1 MEAHPRY
8 QLLDK
13 IASGSFATVYRGR
26 DLELGREVAIKQI
39 HDQYLADPQQ
49 LERYWGEAQMLAS
62 FQHPNI
68 VTIYDIVRER
78 GWLILELMQSD
89 LSKIAGRK
97 QMPLESLRT
106 TLAHSLRALKFL
118 HAHGIVHG
126 DVKPS
131 NMMIDRRRRV
141 KIGDFGLARRV
152 SNEQGSLIK
161 GTTKYMAPEV
171 VSDEFGDVGPAS
183 DLYSLGF
190 AAYELMCGEKFEELF
205 PGLNAFGRDRQMAWM
220 MWHAAPDRRLPEI
233 GRVLADVPDDLART
247 IQKLT
252 AKPQSLRYRNADE
265 ALSDLN
271 IDLKLVKTGEE
282 SAENLGR
289 PSQSGGGNKRRLL
302 IIAAFATSVMLSLF
316 VAFWDNSPNSNSQP
330 VVDSSNV
337 TRGIVRQVE
346 AAQDKLVIEDEEG
359 RPDEIEIGKKPQI
372 RLYTMGMENERYVLL
387 RELAPQDRVEI
398 RFQESGVRQTALIT
412 ALRPVHGDGK
422 LKETDPVG
430 KKLVVTLDAD
440 PQPQDVPMYVPPAAK
455 LLLNGMT
462 AKLDEL
468 VPGDRVTVT
477 HLKDTEGRAA
487 RDVIRLEALRTVQM
501 TGFVKEIA
509 MIQDR
514 PNLVIERLK
523 APTDTP
529 GESPRDVR
537 TIPFAEDC
545 RISINGKADNDGKK
559 FVPTDLQKGDRV
571 EASFDAQVTSV
582 AAIRRQSLL
591 GATFRRVDLG
601 AREIVVQPN
610 NAPEKKI
617 AVPAECTITR
627 NEQPAELADLR
638 EGDTLDISY
647 EQPGEIAL
655 ARTID
660 ARQLK

>member
-39 HDQYLADPQQ
+39 HEQYLADPQQ

-68 VTIYDIVRER
+68 VTIYDLVRER

-89 LSKIAGRK
+89 LSKVAGRK

-152 SNEQGSLIK
+152 SNEEGSLIK

-190 AAYELMCGEKFEELF
+190 AAYELMCGDKFEELF

-233 GRVLADVPDDLART
+233 GRVLADVPEDLART

-252 AKPQSLRYRNADE
+252 AKPQAQRYKNADE

-282 SAENLGR
+282 STEHLAR
-289 PSQSGGGNKRRLL
+289 PSLARLGDKRRLL
-302 IIAAFATSVMLSLF
+302 VIGAFAVSVLLSL
-316 VAFWDNSPNSNSQP
+316 VVLFWESPREDDSQTAAP
-330 VVDSSNV
+330 QGQVTVGVV
-337 TRGIVRQVE
+337 REVE
-346 AAQDKLVIEDEEG
+346 AAQDKLVIEDEQG
-359 RPDEIEIGKKPQI
+359 TPDEIEIGKKPQI
-372 RLYTMGMENERYVLL
+372 HLYAMEDKRFVLL
-387 RELAPQDRVEI
+387 RELAPKDRVEI
-398 RFQESGVRQTALIT
+398 RFKESGGRRTAEIV
-412 ALRPVHGDGK
+412 ALRPVEGTGK
-422 LKETDPVG
+422 IQEIDPAA
-430 KKLVVTLDAD
+430 KKLVVTLAAD
-440 PQPQDVPMYVPPAAK
+440 PQPQDVPMYSPPAAK

-468 VPGDRVTVT
+468 APGDRVTVV
-477 HLKDTEGRAA
+477 HLKDTAGRAA
-487 RDVIRLEALRTVQM
+487 RDVVQLTALRTMRV
-501 TGFVKEIA
+501 TAFVTEITEHNG
-509 MIQDR
+509 R
-514 PNLVIERLK
+514 PWLVIDRLK
-523 APTDTP
+523 AATDTP
-529 GESPRDVR
+529 GQPPREHR
-537 TIPFAEDC
+537 EIEFADDC
-545 RISINGKADNDGKK
+545 RITINGKTDEEGKK
-559 FVPTDLQKGDRV
+559 FGPRDLQKGDRV
-571 EASFDAQVTSV
+571 ELSFDALVTSV
-582 AAIRRQSLL
+582 TAVRRQSLI
-591 GATFRRVDLG
+591 GATLKRIDQS

-610 NAPEKKI
+610 DAPETTFS
-617 AVPAECTITR
+617 VAEGCEVTR
-627 NEQPAELADLR
+627 DEQKADYTDLR
-638 EGDTLDISY
+638 EGDTLDISF
-647 EQPGEIAL
+647 EQPAGMPGVAHV
-655 ARTID
+655 ID
-660 ARQLK
+660 ARRLK